1 MSFKEILDNLKN
13 DIKSKINADTPKE
26 QLDAYQKQNEN
37 LDSLEKE
44 YDRVVSENVKYKDT
58 IVNMVL
64 TSGDGKKPTEEI
76 EDKALSIDECLQQ
89 IQEKEKDKKWN
100 YHLHN

>member
-13 DIKSKINADTPKE
+13 DIKSQINADTPKE
-26 QLDAYQKQNEN
+26 QLDVYQKHNAS
-37 LDSLEKE
+37 LDDLEKE
-44 YDRVVSENVKYKDT
+44 YNKVVQENVKYKDT

-64 TSGDGKKPTEEI
+64 TSGDGKKPTDET

-89 IQEKEKDKKWN
+89 IQEKEKDKK
-100 YHLHN
+100 